1 MTVMWRRKYSE
12 PCAPEDE
19 VIEADEEEAKAMA
32 GFLRFMAGYGGRAPA
47 IV

>member
-1 MTVMWRRKYSE
+1 MTVTWRRKSSE
-12 PCAPEDE
+12 PCALEEE

-32 GFLRFMAGYGGRAPA
+32 GFLGFMAGLGGWAPA